1 MSAIPFF
8 DCACM
13 IGMRAKRHRRTI
25 YKLEDYRRDFAYY
38 DIMGA
43 VVFHAIARE
52 HNCDYG
58 NRRLLDEIGDDP
70 QLAPQWV
77 LLPHHCGEMAP
88 PAELVE
94 EMLSSGVRTARIFP
108 AMHSFG
114 TSDRVIGPLLAELE
128 RHLMPLFLDM
138 TEVTWDALIRRC
150 QAHPLLPV
158 VLSGTS
164 WGTDRR
170 MYPALQECPNLHI
183 ETWAQ
188 QAHRGYER
196 FVSEFGAERLLFGTD
211 LPYRSPGA
219 ARMMVNYEQIG
230 DEDRRKIAG
239 GNILRLLGNVEG
251 ASGRPLPELKS
262 PPEHPED
269 DPIVACVR
277 AGKPL
282 SEEFICDAHGHLGH
296 QGSMGIWQAALPWQD
311 ADHMVESM
319 DRIGIDVF
327 CFSPYLGVQIGDAEA
342 NDISIAACEKY
353 PDRFLA
359 YGCVNPNY
367 PELVEAEL
375 QRVFGRDDFIG
386 YKPYPAAHGVPLDDP
401 VHEPIMQWL
410 NENERPLLGH
420 GSMNKMGGLTPEL
433 AMTLAEK
440 YPQAKFIIAHTGS
453 SYPFAEAVIAA
464 ANKFPNIYAEI
475 TYTAILYDLIEM
487 LCEEM
492 PVAQVLYGSDAPMRD
507 PVPQVGWVAWARI
520 PYDQKQ
526 KVLGHNMADLL
537 KMPPEARYP
546 RA

>member
-13 IGMRAKRHRRTI
+13 IGMRANRHRRTI
-25 YKLEDYRRDFAYY
+25 YRLEDYRREFAYY

-94 EMLSSGVRTARIFP
+94 EMLSLGVRTARLFP
-108 AMHSFG
+108 TLHGFG
-114 TSDRVIGPLLAELE
+114 TSEYAIGPLLAELE
-128 RHLMPLFLDM
+128 CHRMPLFLDL
-138 TEVTWDALIRRC
+138 TEVSWDALIPLC

-158 VLSGTS
+158 VLSSTS
-164 WGTDRR
+164 WSTDRR
-170 MYPALQECPNLHI
+170 MYPALQQCPNLHI

-196 FVSEFGAERLLFGTD
+196 FIGEFGVERLLFGTD

-219 ARMMVNYEQIG
+219 ARMMVNYEQIS

-251 ASGRPLPELKS
+251 ASGRPLPELKA
-262 PPEHPED
+262 PPEHPDD

-311 ADHMVESM
+311 ADHMIESM

-327 CFSPYLGVQIGDAEA
+327 CFSSYLGVQIADAA
-342 NDISIAACEKY
+342 SNDISIAACEKY
-353 PDRFLA
+353 PDRLLA

-375 QRVFGRDDFIG
+375 ARVFGRDDFIG
-386 YKPYPAAHGVPLDDP
+386 YKPFPAAHGVPLDAP
-401 VHEPIMQWL
+401 AYEPIMRWL
-410 NENERPLLGH
+410 NENEAPLLGH
-420 GSMNKMGGLTPEL
+420 GSTGKMGGLSPEL

-453 SYPFAEAVIAA
+453 SYTFAEAVIAA

-492 PVAQVLYGSDAPMRD
+492 PLAQVLYGSDAPMRD

-520 PYDQKQ
+520 PYEHKQ

-537 KMPPEARYP
+537 KMPREARCP